1 MRAAM
6 TGAATGIGAITAQKL
21 KARGYEVVAFDIS
34 EPADVDQWVRVDMSD
49 PDAIR
54 QAAEQVSGPFDCLI
68 NNAGLPPRAGLEKT
82 ILAVNFIGLVQMT
95 YALVPI
101 LVEGGSIVNTASR
114 AGAAWRDNIDEVKAL
129 MALTGPADLDAFLES
144 RRINHIRAYNLSK
157 EAVIVWSMAQTE
169 RMIAA
174 RLRMNTV
181 SPAAVSTG
189 ILGDFATAFGEKMAR
204 NVARVGRPGLP
215 EEIAD
220 VIVFLA
226 SADSHWIKGSDLIID
241 GGMAALATTDQLGL

>member
-54 QAAEQVSGPFDCLI
+54 QATAQVSGPFDCLI

-82 ILAVNFIGLVQMT
+82 ILAVNFLGLVQMT
-95 YALVPI
+95 NALVPM

-129 MALTGPADLDAFLES
+129 MALSGPADLDAFIES

-189 ILGDFATAFGEKMAR
+189 ILGDFATAFGERMAV
-204 NVARVGRPGLP
+204 NIARVGRPGLP
-215 EEIAD
+215 EEIAN

-226 SADSHWIKGSDLIID
+226 SAESHWIKGSELTID

>member
-1 MRAAM
+1 
-6 TGAATGIGAITAQKL
+6 
-21 KARGYEVVAFDIS
+21 VAFDIS
-34 EPADVDQWVRVDMSD
+34 EPADVDQWVHVDMSE

-54 QAAEQVSGPFDCLI
+54 QATAQVSGPFDCLI

-82 ILAVNFIGLVQMT
+82 ILSVNFLGLVQMT
-95 YALVPI
+95 NALVPM

-129 MALTGPADLDAFLES
+129 MALTGPADLDAFIKS

-189 ILGDFATAFGEKMAR
+189 ILGDFATAFGEKMAA
-204 NVARVGRPGLP
+204 NIARVGRPGLP
-215 EEIAD
+215 QEIAD

-226 SADSHWIKGSDLIID
+226 SAESHWIKGSDLIID
-241 GGMAALATTDQLGL
+241 GGMSALATTDQLGL